1 MYYSFGDLNNFN
13 KLDFV
18 MLIERKSGKQA
29 AKRFSDCIMLVV
41 NKARH
46 SNYFDEFNDDSLCWS
61 RIAVEHD
68 GTPTLLCGSFSTKK
82 FYVYT
87 FKGNQVKREV
97 KQLKDII

>member
-1 MYYSFGDLNNFN
+1 MYYSVGNLNNFDTTN
-13 KLDFV
+13 LIKQ
-18 MLIERKSGKQA
+18 IERKSGKQA
-29 AKRFSDCIMLVV
+29 AKHFSDCIMLVV
-41 NKARH
+41 NKAKH

-97 KQLKDII
+97 KQLEDII